1 MYSLSDDDTAS
12 AADSDVVDLR
22 LAESYAPILICIF
35 KCCAVILVHLISP
48 LQPVKAHVISATLLI
63 LDRVSRWNIERIID
77 TNAITWG
84 CLCCF
89 ILSTV
94 DVQGLNAN
102 VNSSNDDPY
111 FKSVFFSLS
120 WTLFASLH
128 LLQGGFSMRKG
139 FTANGWGK
147 MSFQAGLRLPNTPL
161 PKNEIVACVVTGLM
175 VIMVCDPLIKAH
187 LHSQVVVVAA
197 RTFMYIVLSSLWS
210 YSVVV
215 LNSKK
220 KVSGSFVAQSTSILT
235 ATRFMCVFY
244 VPMKV
249 AIVWST
255 LSSFW
260 MLWVGMRHRRVI
272 MSDVVVEEVGSKK
285 WKEEFDRLESKA
297 VSESK
302 IASESKAAIE
312 SKTTHNNEVEVL
324 IERNKVVEEDE
335 EMIAKRF
342 RDALM
347 KSKERL

>member
-1 MYSLSDDDTAS
+1 MYDDDVSSTE
-12 AADSDVVDLR
+12 SDVVDLR

-35 KCCAVILVHLISP
+35 KCCTVILVHLISP
-48 LQPVKAHVISATLLI
+48 LQPVKAHVISAMLLI
-63 LDRVSRWNIERIID
+63 LDRVSKWNIERIID

-89 ILSTV
+89 ILSMQ
-94 DVQGLNAN
+94 DLNAN
-102 VNSSNDDPY
+102 VNFDYDPY

-120 WTLFASLH
+120 WTSFASLH

-139 FTANGWGK
+139 FAANGWGK

-161 PKNEIVACVVTGLM
+161 PKNEIAACIVTGVM

-187 LHSQVVVVAA
+187 MHSQVVVVAA

-220 KVSGSFVAQSTSILT
+220 KVSGPFVAQSTSILT

-249 AIVWST
+249 AIVWSVS
-255 LSSFW
+255 SSFW
-260 MLWVGMRHRRVI
+260 MLWVGMRHRRVTL
-272 MSDVVVEEVGSKK
+272 SDVVVEEVGSKK
-285 WKEEFDRLESKA
+285 WRGEHDELESNITHELKA
-297 VSESK
+297 ASESK
-302 IASESKAAIE
+302 IANESKTTIE
-312 SKTTHNNEVEVL
+312 SKTTHHEVEVL
-324 IERNKVVEEDE
+324 IERNKVVEEDTE
-335 EMIAKRF
+335 TIEKRF